1 MRGDAPARTCTRP
14 GAFRADGATDM
25 LESMMVEN
33 RTNRTWLRRSA
44 LALAAATA
52 LGVTLLTPSHAQTQG
67 GTNMDLPTGVNIG
80 TAVIDPT
87 QVTTGMGFGHALEC
101 AFPPSG
107 RIEDC
112 RPVVVAA
119 RIFR

>member
-1 MRGDAPARTCTRP
+1 M
-14 GAFRADGATDM
+14 F
-25 LESMMVEN
+25 EN
-33 RTNRTWLRRSA
+33 GTNRTWLRRSA
-44 LALAAATA
+44 LAVAAATA
-52 LGVTLLTPSHAQTQG
+52 LGITLLTPTHVQTQG
-67 GTNMDLPTGVNIG
+67 GESLNPPPGVDVETVI
-80 TAVIDPT
+80 IDPT

-107 RIEDC
+107 GIEDC

>member
-1 MRGDAPARTCTRP
+1 M
-14 GAFRADGATDM
+14 F
-25 LESMMVEN
+25 EN
-33 RTNRTWLRRSA
+33 RTNRTWKRRPA

-52 LGVTLLTPSHAQTQG
+52 LGTTLLTPAHVQTQG
-67 GTNMDLPTGVNIG
+67 GAITDMTPDVDVETIIG
-80 TAVIDPT
+80 PT

-101 AFPPSG
+101 TFPPSG
-107 RIEDC
+107 VIEDC